1 MSHDFT
7 LVDIL
12 TIALVGLSVILA
24 IWRGFIWET
33 LSIFS
38 WAAAVIASV
47 YLGSSAA
54 HYLAHIISPL
64 WLAYVAGYA
73 LVFFVVLIPISFASR
88 RLSKGVKDSPIG
100 ILDRLLGGVFG
111 LVRGLAI
118 VGALYLVFT
127 AFIPA
132 SHQPKPLHD
141 ARLLPL
147 MQSSA
152 QVLTSLAPI
161 EWEGV
166 GGWFH
171 KPEDTASPIQNAS
184 DISRAPATKTADHQR
199 AERPYGVADRRA
211 LDRLIEA
218 TGSGGSVKP

>member
-1 MSHDFT
+1 MSHEFT
-7 LVDIL
+7 FVDLL
-12 TIALVGLSVILA
+12 TIVLVGLSMVLA

-54 HYLAHIISPL
+54 HYLAHMISPL
-64 WLAYVAGYA
+64 WLAHIAGYA

-88 RLSKGVKDSPIG
+88 RLSRGVKDSPIG

-111 LVRGLAI
+111 LVRGLAL

-127 AFIPA
+127 AFIPV

-147 MQSSA
+147 IQSSA
-152 QVLTSLAPI
+152 QVLTSLAPM

-166 GGWFH
+166 GGWLH
-171 KPEDTASPIQNAS
+171 QHEDAASPVQNAW
-184 DISRAPATKTADHQR
+184 DVSRVPATRTAGHQHG
-199 AERPYGVADRRA
+199 EKPYGVADRRA